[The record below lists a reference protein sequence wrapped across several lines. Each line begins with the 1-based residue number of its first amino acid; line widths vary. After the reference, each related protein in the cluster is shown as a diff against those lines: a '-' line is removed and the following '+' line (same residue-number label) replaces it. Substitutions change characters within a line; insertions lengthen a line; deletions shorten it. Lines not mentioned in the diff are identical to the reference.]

1 MNTLHKTNYAARVSK
16 TLSAGK
22 VLSLAPNN
30 FQMLDTLIHESG
42 DPTIAI
48 DADNAW
54 KDFKK
59 FLSDFNLKVIR
70 FDINYSQ
77 GTYLYGLHFLRNDSY
92 CTTVLR
98 MRAFVPICDIHP
110 DSVPRLFAELLILIL
125 SALPTAQ
132 LVEYANE
139 G

>member
-1 MNTLHKTNYAARVSK
+1 MNTLHNTNHAALVRK
-16 TLSAGK
+16 TLRAGK

-42 DPTIAI
+42 EPTIAN

-54 KDFKK
+54 KDFNK

-77 GTYLYGLHFLRNDSY
+77 NTYLYGLHFLRNDSH

-110 DSVPRLFAELLILIL
+110 DSVPQLFASMLILIL
-125 SALPTAQ
+125 SALPTAE
-132 LVEYANE
+132 LIEYANE